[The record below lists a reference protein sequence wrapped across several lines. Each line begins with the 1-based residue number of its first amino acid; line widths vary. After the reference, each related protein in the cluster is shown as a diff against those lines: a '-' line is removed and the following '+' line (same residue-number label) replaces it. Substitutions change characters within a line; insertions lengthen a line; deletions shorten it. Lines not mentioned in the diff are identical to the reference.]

1 MVIAYDQGEML
12 FAFLS
17 SIKTTVC
24 YLQMRADC
32 MHLALGLMRQW
43 RSIATSLDLA
53 SLVLLAS
60 FQALGKFGGIK
71 LIKPKSPFCDKVK
84 VDFLNV
90 FQQVLWAVYPPSV
103 WSRRQ
108 ATAKCNI
115 NAKCNVNALCLY
127 ANSQS

>member
-1 MVIAYDQGEML
+1 MVSAYGQVEWL

-17 SIKTTVC
+17 STETTVC

-32 MHLALGLMRQW
+32 MHCALGLMRQW

-60 FQALGKFGGIK
+60 FQALGNFGGIK

-84 VDFLNV
+84 VDFLSV
-90 FQQVLWAVYPPSV
+90 FQQALWAV
-103 WSRRQ
+103 
-108 ATAKCNI
+108 
-115 NAKCNVNALCLY
+115 
-127 ANSQS
+127 